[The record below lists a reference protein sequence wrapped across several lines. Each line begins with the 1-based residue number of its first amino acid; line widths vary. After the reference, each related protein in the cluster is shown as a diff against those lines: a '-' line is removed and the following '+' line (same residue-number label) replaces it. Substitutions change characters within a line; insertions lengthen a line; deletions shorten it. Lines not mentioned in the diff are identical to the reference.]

1 MTIEEM
7 INHLKSIQELYPE
20 DSTAHKALEMA
31 IEKLSPGTQGII
43 EKLEELKNDA
53 INENCPVVPDSS
65 DCAIE
70 YSCASCY
77 INKAINIVK
86 DSFKN

>member
-31 IEKLSPGTQGII
+31 IEKLSPGTKGII

-53 INENCPVVPDSS
+53 INENCPFEYHSS
-65 DCAIE
+65 DCKEE

-77 INKAINIVK
+77 IKKAINIAK
-86 DSFKN
+86 DNFKN